1 MVKKNKRESLIELHV
16 QDIPNQANYFSR
28 KDLEWKTGD
37 DNGEMDLCP
46 AIPPEILPH
55 FFKGEDGVIPLVDDD
70 VNVRGNLSHEN
81 ITTDGWKSS
90 NASNDNFHNSIDYIN
105 SLLHNLPSS
114 ADEKLVFIQCVERF
128 RKDLHASLAS
138 SSKFTSIL
146 GSENMSMRQISPW
159 FSPSKKHKCH
169 SIHERGNIN
178 HQVLNE
184 RVKEHEGFQFPHTN
198 GGQKKK
204 KKIANHSS
212 IEIQKER
219 AIIMKQHTSD
229 DEENTQH
236 RLPFS
241 IDLNQ
246 TTINELQIIDDTIC
260 ETQPSM
266 LSVIPT

>member
-37 DNGEMDLCP
+37 DN
-46 AIPPEILPH
+46 
-55 FFKGEDGVIPLVDDD
+55 DGVIPLVDDD